1 MIRGP
6 GDASGVGAEWVD
18 RPWPLVRALLA
29 VVGVVLLV
37 WVVYLLGP
45 LPLVP
50 VALALMAIVV
60 GWLFMAIRGWDGQR
74 YSLLWMLAIA
84 AERRMPM
91 ATSVEAF
98 ADQYRG
104 GFRRRVRQLAALLE
118 GGAGLAF
125 ALRRV
130 PGLASG
136 ETTMMVELGEENDR
150 LGEALRRAADQHLD
164 RSGATRQMTT
174 LAAYLGF
181 LLLFG
186 TGIVFFI
193 LYFIVPKF
201 EAIFHDFG
209 IPLPGLTRFVIQAGH
224 FLPSLLLAPLWILA
238 LPFQFLAFLL
248 LTQADRYPAWF
259 FAIVFLLYIFAAAA
273 FVLGLLALFR
283 ASAVRFPTWSWRT
296 RRAALILRALAMTAG
311 ANRPIEAGLR
321 TLAIR
326 YPSWRGRR
334 RLAEAE
340 DDVKRGVDWRD
351 ALRRRGLI
359 QPAQA
364 EALTTAQ
371 AVGNLPWAMND
382 LADAALRRANLRR
395 ALLAQTLWPVVVGA
409 LGAIVLL
416 LAVAFFLPLVELIRR
431 LS

>member
-296 RRAALILRALAMTAG
+296 RRAASRAWRSPSKRRCRPPRKPSAAGVSRASCPGTRRVVSTPSPGRSCSTADIGGSVTRVGKPTIRLRVVFDKPDLSMLSIKFPNTA
-311 ANRPIEAGLR
+311 IETCRKAPPQR
-321 TLAIR
+321 CVSPT
-326 YPSWRGRR
+326 
-334 RLAEAE
+334 
-340 DDVKRGVDWRD
+340 
-351 ALRRRGLI
+351 
-359 QPAQA
+359 
-364 EALTTAQ
+364 
-371 AVGNLPWAMND
+371 
-382 LADAALRRANLRR
+382 RAR
-395 ALLAQTLWPVVVGA
+395 A
-409 LGAIVLL
+409 
-416 LAVAFFLPLVELIRR
+416 
-431 LS
+431 